1 MFPRETELRFRF
13 FPSKISTRYVCT
25 MCTVYFRRRLYTH
38 FEIEIGNLSCEN
50 SGYLTTIPASHQN
63 FKHRK
68 RLLKTS
74 HITSAGTRRSQTL
87 LSHFHPNH
95 PIYINMIL
103 SKTAFFFLATVA
115 TVSAFSPASPSTTSV
130 SSSSSKTMPGRV
142 NLEIKRGSLLPITY
156 FPSRAI
162 ERRSNGT
169 FIFETS

>member
-1 MFPRETELRFRF
+1 MFPHEIELRFRF
-13 FPSKISTRYVCT
+13 FPSTTSTRYVCT
-25 MCTVYFRRRLYTH
+25 MCTVHFRIRKYPH
-38 FEIEIGNLSCEN
+38 FEVKIRNLCCEN
-50 SGYLTTIPASHQN
+50 SRFLTTIPASHQN

-103 SKTAFFFLATVA
+103 SRTAFFFLATVA

-130 SSSSSKTMPGRV
+130 SSSSSKTKPG
-142 NLEIKRGSLLPITY
+142 LAKP
-156 FPSRAI
+156 
-162 ERRSNGT
+162 
-169 FIFETS
+169 